1 VLTGHLLKHLFFE
14 SITGE
19 EIGMGYIILFLEG
32 MITFISP
39 CLLPMLPIY
48 VSYFAGGTPAAAKK
62 QPLANAIGFV
72 LGFTVIFVM
81 LGAFAGI
88 IGQFLQ
94 DYRTAVNITA
104 GLIVIIFGLNYL
116 GVLQLRI
123 IPDLTSRREMIK
135 IRPLTFFSSIL
146 FGMMFSIFWTPCVSA
161 FLGAAL
167 LRASQQGSM
176 TEGMFMLF
184 VFSMGLGL
192 PFIVSAVLIDHLKD
206 AFSFIKKHYRIINAF
221 SGGLLVLVG
230 ILMMA
235 GIFGRFLALFL

>member
-1 VLTGHLLKHLFFE
+1 
-14 SITGE
+14 
-19 EIGMGYIILFLEG
+19 MGYILLFLEG
-32 MITFISP
+32 IITFISP
-39 CLLPMLPIY
+39 CLLPMLPVY
-48 VSYFAGGTPAAAKK
+48 VSYFAGGNPEAPTKR
-62 QPLANAIGFV
+62 QPLTNAIGFV
-72 LGFTVIFVM
+72 LGFTVVFVI

-88 IGQFLQ
+88 IGRFLLN
-94 DYRTAVNITA
+94 YSTVVNVVA
-104 GLIVIIFGLNYL
+104 GSVVVMIGLNYL
-116 GVLQLRI
+116 GVLNLRI
-123 IPDLTSRREMIK
+123 IPSFASRRELIK

-176 TEGMFMLF
+176 AEGMLMLF

-206 AFSFIKKHYRIINAF
+206 AFSFVKKHYKIINIL

-230 ILMMA
+230 ILMMT
-235 GIFGRFLALFL
+235 GMFGRYLALFV